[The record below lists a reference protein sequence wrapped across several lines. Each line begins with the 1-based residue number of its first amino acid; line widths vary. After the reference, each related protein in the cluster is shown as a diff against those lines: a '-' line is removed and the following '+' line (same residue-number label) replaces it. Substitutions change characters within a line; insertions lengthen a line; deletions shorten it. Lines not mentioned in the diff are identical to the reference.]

1 MKQVI
6 TAYGHFLL
14 EGIVLVLLLVLLFC
28 GIRDEEGNVGVFNMT
43 GARLSIEHTDYQ
55 GFIDFRGAYVSEA
68 SKSEPEFFYDAGNLS
83 AGIICLADCI
93 KAVDYAGNELSFWV
107 DSVKAPDGREIADSY
122 NADTK
127 EIYLGQAGIYEV
139 ALSVCDSGNRVV
151 NGVIFIPV
159 NQ

>member
-14 EGIVLVLLLVLLFC
+14 EGIVLVLLLVLVFC

-55 GFIDFRGAYVSEA
+55 GFTDFRGTYVSEA
-68 SKSEPEFFYDAGNLS
+68 AKTEPEISYIEGNLQTGRVCF
-83 AGIICLADCI
+83 ANCI
-93 KAVDYAGNELSFWV
+93 KAVDYAGNTLSFWV
-107 DSVKAPDGREIADSY
+107 DSVKAPDGREIVDSY

-127 EIYLGQAGIYEV
+127 EIYLEQAGVYEV
-139 ALSVCDSGNRVV
+139 TVSVCDSGNRTLD
-151 NGVIFIPV
+151 GIIHIPV
-159 NQ
+159 NR

>member
-14 EGIVLVLLLVLLFC
+14 EGIVLVLLLVLVFC

-43 GARLSIEHTDYQ
+43 GARVSIEHTDYQ
-55 GFIDFRGAYVSEA
+55 TFTDFRGTYVSEA
-68 SKSEPEFFYDAGNLS
+68 AKTEPEISYTVGNLQT
-83 AGIICLADCI
+83 GRNCLTDCI
-93 KAVDYAGNELSFWV
+93 KAVDYAGNVLSFWV
-107 DSVKAPDGREIADSY
+107 DSIKTPDGREIVDSY

-127 EIYLGQAGIYEV
+127 EIYLGQTGIYKMTV
-139 ALSVCDSGNRVV
+139 SVCDSGNRTVD
-151 NGVIFIPV
+151 GVIYIPV